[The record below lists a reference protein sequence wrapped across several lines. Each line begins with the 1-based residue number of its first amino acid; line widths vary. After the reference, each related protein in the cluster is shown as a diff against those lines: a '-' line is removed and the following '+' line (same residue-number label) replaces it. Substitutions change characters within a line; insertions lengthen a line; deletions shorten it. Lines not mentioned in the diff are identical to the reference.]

1 MYDHTPTN
9 IHGARLHL
17 ELVALQA
24 GLLCALQ
31 VLRLVLP
38 DVGDADLPRTMEGSE
53 NTKHSTE

>member
-1 MYDHTPTN
+1 MY
-9 IHGARLHL
+9 GARLHL

-38 DVGDADLPRTMEGSE
+38 DVGDTDLPRTMEGSGS
-53 NTKHSTE
+53 TKHSME